1 MIDGETKLGLRI
13 RILPSFV
20 LLFSNHHPT
29 PLTHTQRIGLSLK
42 LAVLANLL

>member
-1 MIDGETKLGLRI
+1 MSDGETKLGLRI

-20 LLFSNHHPT
+20 LLFSNH
-29 PLTHTQRIGLSLK
+29 THTQRIGLSLK

>member
-1 MIDGETKLGLRI
+1 MSDGETKLGLRI

-20 LLFSNHHPT
+20 LLFSNHSPHT
-29 PLTHTQRIGLSLK
+29 HTHTQRIGLSLK

>member
-1 MIDGETKLGLRI
+1 MSDGETKLGLRI

-20 LLFSNHHPT
+20 LLFSNHT
-29 PLTHTQRIGLSLK
+29 ETYTQRLGLSLK

>member
-1 MIDGETKLGLRI
+1 MSDGEMKLGIRR

-20 LLFSNHHPT
+20 TH
-29 PLTHTQRIGLSLK
+29 THTQRIGLSLK